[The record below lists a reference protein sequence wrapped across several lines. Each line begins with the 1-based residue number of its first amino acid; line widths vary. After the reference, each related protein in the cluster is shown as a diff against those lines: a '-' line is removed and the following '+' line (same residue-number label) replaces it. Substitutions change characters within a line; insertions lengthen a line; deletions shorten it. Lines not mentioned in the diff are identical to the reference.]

1 MVINQGY
8 LELHVL
14 AARNIP
20 NNPGGL
26 PDTYVKTYLKEGE
39 RRFLKKK
46 SRLVVANRDP
56 FFKHRVKY
64 LASDLP
70 RRYIFLNQPNPN

>member
-1 MVINQGY
+1 MSISMGY

-26 PDTYVKTYLKEGE
+26 PDTYVKTCLKEGD
-39 RRFLKKK
+39 RRFLKKT
-46 SRLVVANRDP
+46 SHLVVGNKDP

-70 RRYIFLNQPNPN
+70 RR

>member
-1 MVINQGY
+1 MVISNNF
-8 LELHVL
+8 LDLHIL

-26 PDTYVKTYLKEGE
+26 PDTLVKTCLKEGD

-46 SRLVVANRDP
+46 SRVIVRNKDP
-56 FFKHRVKY
+56 FFRHKVKY

-70 RRYIFLNQPNPN
+70 RRLV

>member
-1 MVINQGY
+1 MSISKGY

-20 NNPGGL
+20 NNQGGL
-26 PDTYVKTYLKEGE
+26 PDTFVKTCLKEGD
-39 RRFLKKK
+39 RMFLKKK
-46 SRLVVANRDP
+46 SRLVFGNKDP
-56 FFKHRVKY
+56 FFRHKVKY

-70 RRYIFLNQPNPN
+70 RR